1 MLIEAKRIISHGDV
15 LLDKSEEEIFRI
27 VQYELACKIAEDMIR
42 KGLIKTELTNSLHDD
57 FGLITKIRASVRAYH
72 PDD

>member
-1 MLIEAKRIISHGDV
+1 MLIKAERIISHGDV
-15 LLDKSEEEIFRI
+15 LLDKSEDEIFRI
-27 VQYELACKIAEDMIR
+27 VRNELACKIADDMIE

-57 FGLITKIRASVRAYH
+57 FGPIMKIRVSVRAYN